1 MPTRGFKA
9 VRTSAIVAVAVLAG
23 CGGGR
28 PYVLTDFRDHQKGIV
43 EVCYDRGTTSM
54 VQATKLADG
63 ICDQY
68 DRVASLQLRQNE
80 QCNWAT
86 PDIALFYCVARPG
99 EKPPPFVPQ
108 KAPLRG
114 GAS

>member
-1 MPTRGFKA
+1 
-9 VRTSAIVAVAVLAG
+9 VTSAKPILAIALAAVALSG

-28 PYVLTDFRDHQKGIV
+28 PFVLTDYRDHQKGIV
-43 EVCYDRGTTSM
+43 EVCYDHGSTSM
-54 VQATKLADG
+54 AQASQLADH

-68 DRVASLQLRQNE
+68 DRVASLQLHQFN
-80 QCNWAT
+80 QCSWTT

-99 EKPPPFVPQ
+99 ETPPAFVPQ

-114 GAS
+114 S